1 MSEELKQVVAVTG
14 SAQGIGKSIA
24 ETFAADGS
32 DVAILD
38 INEEGAQA
46 TADELAGKYSVK
58 TWAAKL
64 DVSDSEVVKDV
75 FKQLEQELGP
85 ITVLV
90 NNAGVTRDT
99 LLMRMKDAQWDTVI
113 KIHLNG
119 TFYCSRAVARGML
132 KRRYGRIINMAS
144 IVGLR
149 GQAGQTNYAA
159 AKAGIIGFTKALA
172 QELATRGITV
182 NAIAPGF
189 IQTAMTD
196 ALPEDV
202 LNAIIE
208 NIPMRRKGSVDDVA
222 SVVSFLAG
230 ESAGYITGVTIPVD
244 GGLAMM

>member
-1 MSEELKQVVAVTG
+1 MTDQLNQVVAVTG

-24 ETFAADGS
+24 EAFAAEGAS
-32 DVAILD
+32 VAILD
-38 INEEGAQA
+38 INEEGAHA
-46 TADELAGKYSVK
+46 TASELADKYSVK

-64 DVSDSEVVKDV
+64 DVSDSEVVTDV
-75 FKQLEQELGP
+75 FKRLEKELGAV
-85 ITVLV
+85 TVLI

-99 LLMRMKDAQWDTVI
+99 LLMRMKDEQWDTVI

-119 TFYCSRAVARGML
+119 TFYCSRAVTRSML
-132 KRRYGRIINMAS
+132 KQRYGRIINMAS

-149 GQAGQTNYAA
+149 GQAGQANYAA

-172 QELATRGITV
+172 QELATRGVTV

-208 NIPMRRKGSVDDVA
+208 SVPMRRKGSVEDVA
-222 SVVSFLAG
+222 SAVSFLASQ
-230 ESAGYITGVTIPVD
+230 SAGYITGVTIPVD